1 MSRVA
6 AARSFSIL
14 TAARTAARSMEAHP
28 FQRLS
33 NSQRSARGDWA
44 GEGKRLGKQAVL
56 FFPGITML
64 LGWPFAAK
72 ALFDGHV

>member
-33 NSQRSARGDWA
+33 NSQRPARGDWA

-56 FFPGITML
+56 
-64 LGWPFAAK
+64 
-72 ALFDGHV
+72 